1 MSLDLSAAER
11 VLLNDFQ
18 HDFPLDPRPFK
29 RMAEELG
36 IDEREVI
43 SMLQELKE
51 SGVISRVG
59 PVFKPNRVGV
69 STLAAVAV
77 QPQQLEEMAQRI
89 NEYAEVNHNYERDHH
104 YNLWFVVTAPDREHL
119 DEVLAEIGKKTGQQV
134 LDLPMIRDYHIDL
147 GFQLKWT

>member
-1 MSLDLSAAER
+1 MSLDLSTVER

>member
-1 MSLDLSAAER
+1 MSLDLSTVER

-119 DEVLAEIGKKTGQQV
+119 DKVLAEIGKKTGQQV